1 MRLIR
6 KLGSRI
12 KGKTLEAELVTEILK
27 QRSESVAPSAEDLR
41 RKAPD
46 LAEWEISVISEAF
59 PYTMTGLPRLS
70 VLIEAVKYIERFGI
84 EGDIVECG
92 VWRGG
97 SMLAV
102 IRTLQRLEKIRSLWL
117 YDTFAGMSA
126 PSEADICYYGAAADQ
141 VFEKVA
147 SADGDSSDWCRAGLD
162 DVEKILKNTGYPS
175 ERIHYVEG
183 KVEDTIP
190 EAIPDQIS
198 ILRLDTDWYEST
210 RHELEHLYERVAIGG
225 IVIIDDYGYWKGAR
239 KAVDEF
245 LESIPDRVFM
255 SRIDSSARV
264 FVKQG

>member
-1 MRLIR
+1 M
-6 KLGSRI
+6 
-12 KGKTLEAELVTEILK
+12 VTEIRK
-27 QRSESVAPSAEDLR
+27 QPTGIAAPSADELR
-41 RKAPD
+41 KKAPD

-59 PYTMTGLPRLS
+59 PFTMTGLPRLS
-70 VLIEAVKYIERFGI
+70 VLIEAVQYIKQFGI

-102 IRTLQRLEKIRSLWL
+102 IRTLQRLETIRSLWL

-126 PSEADICYYGAAADQ
+126 PSDADVCYYGAVADHVFKKVAAADR
-141 VFEKVA
+141 
-147 SADGDSSDWCRAGLD
+147 DSSDWCRAGRD
-162 DVEKILKNTGYPS
+162 EVEEILENTGYPG

-190 EAIPDQIS
+190 EIMPDQIA

-264 FVKQG
+264 FVKQGRKVIADPS